1 LVKLIN
7 NAYNNANFLPPLF
20 ADRNV
25 IMSHVTRP
33 QDPTFS
39 SHQFIQLAL
48 DNQVLKFGEFVLKSG
63 RISPYFFNAGLL
75 ATGEML
81 SLLARGYADALAE
94 QISAANNGGNE
105 QELVIF
111 GAAYKGIPFVAATA
125 QALWL
130 HHGINAKWG
139 YNRKEAKTHGEGGN
153 LVGADVTG
161 KAVWVLDDVIT
172 AGTAMREVVDI
183 LEQAGAS
190 VAGILVALDRKE
202 KGQADHSAI
211 QELAATLEVPVRALV
226 DIDDLIS
233 YLADDHGARNGQHK
247 DATQL
252 AKMQHYREQYGV

>member
-1 LVKLIN
+1 MPN
-7 NAYNNANFLPPLF
+7 TQHASNP
-20 ADRNV
+20 D
-25 IMSHVTRP
+25 
-33 QDPTFS
+33 FS
-39 SHQFIQLAL
+39 SHAFIQLAL

-94 QISAANNGGNE
+94 QITNEGTNE

-130 HHGINAKWG
+130 HHGINVKWG

-153 LVGADVTG
+153 LVGADVSD

-172 AGTAMREVVDI
+172 AGTAMREVVEV

-190 VAGILVALDRKE
+190 VAGIIVALDRKE
-202 KGQADHSAI
+202 KGQAEHSAI
-211 QELAATLEVPVRALV
+211 QELATTLQVPVRALV

-233 YLADDHGARNGQHK
+233 YLADENSQHK

>member
-1 LVKLIN
+1 ML
-7 NAYNNANFLPPLF
+7 NASVSDAQHVQNA
-20 ADRNV
+20 
-25 IMSHVTRP
+25 S
-33 QDPTFS
+33 FS

-81 SLLARGYADALAE
+81 SLLARGYADALAAE
-94 QISAANNGGNE
+94 MASNNGTDVK
-105 QELVIF
+105 ELVIF

-153 LVGADVTG
+153 LVGADVSG
-161 KAVWVLDDVIT
+161 KTVWVLDDVIT
-172 AGTAMREVVDI
+172 AGTAMREVVEI
-183 LEQAGAS
+183 LEQSGAS
-190 VAGILVALDRKE
+190 VAGIIVALDRKE
-202 KGQADHSAI
+202 KGQGEHSAI

-226 DIDDLIS
+226 NIDDLIS
-233 YLADDHGARNGQHK
+233 YLADDHGAQNGQHK

>member
-1 LVKLIN
+1 
-7 NAYNNANFLPPLF
+7 
-20 ADRNV
+20 
-25 IMSHVTRP
+25 MSHVARS
-33 QDPTFS
+33 QDSTFS

-94 QISAANNGGNE
+94 QMAASDNGTDE

-125 QALWL
+125 QALWH

-153 LVGADVTG
+153 LVGADVSG

-190 VAGILVALDRKE
+190 VAGIIVALDRKE
-202 KGQADHSAI
+202 KGLAEHSAI
-211 QELAATLEVPVRALV
+211 QELAATLKVPVRALV

-233 YLADDHGARNGQHK
+233 YLSDGESHYK

-252 AKMQHYREQYGV
+252 AKMQHYRAQYGV

>member
-1 LVKLIN
+1 MPHAQHAN
-7 NAYNNANFLPPLF
+7 N
-20 ADRNV
+20 V
-25 IMSHVTRP
+25 
-33 QDPTFS
+33 QFS
-39 SHQFIQLAL
+39 SHAFIQLAL

-75 ATGEML
+75 ASGEML

-94 QISAANNGGNE
+94 QMAATNE
-105 QELVIF
+105 GKDAQELVIF

-130 HHGINAKWG
+130 HHGINAQWG

-153 LVGADVTG
+153 LVGADVNG

-172 AGTAMREVVDI
+172 AGTAMREVVEI

-190 VAGILVALDRKE
+190 VAGIIVALDRKE
-202 KGQADHSAI
+202 KGLAEHSAI
-211 QELAATLEVPVRALV
+211 QELAATLNVPVRALV

-233 YLADDHGARNGQHK
+233 YLAETNNPNQ

-252 AKMQHYREQYGV
+252 AKMQHYRTQYGV

>member
-1 LVKLIN
+1 MLNAATPHNQTAN
-7 NAYNNANFLPPLF
+7 N
-20 ADRNV
+20 V
-25 IMSHVTRP
+25 S
-33 QDPTFS
+33 FS

-75 ATGEML
+75 ASGEML

-94 QISAANNGGNE
+94 KVAEQMAANDNGTDE

-153 LVGADVTG
+153 LVGADVKG

-172 AGTAMREVVDI
+172 AGTAMREVVEI

-190 VAGILVALDRKE
+190 VAGIIVALDRKE
-202 KGQADHSAI
+202 KGLAERSAI
-211 QELAATLEVPVRALV
+211 QELAATLEVPVRALI

-233 YLADDHGARNGQHK
+233 YLAESSPNK

-252 AKMQHYREQYGV
+252 AKMQHYRAQYGV

>member
-1 LVKLIN
+1 
-7 NAYNNANFLPPLF
+7 
-20 ADRNV
+20 
-25 IMSHVTRP
+25 MSHVTRP

-94 QISAANNGGNE
+94 QISANNGDNE

-161 KAVWVLDDVIT
+161 KAVVLDDVIT
-172 AGTAMREVVDI
+172 AGTAMREVVEI

-190 VAGILVALDRKE
+190 VAGIIVALDRKE
-202 KGQADHSAI
+202 KGQAEHSAI

-233 YLADDHGARNGQHK
+233 YLADDHGAQNGQHK

>member
-1 LVKLIN
+1 MPHTQHAN
-7 NAYNNANFLPPLF
+7 N
-20 ADRNV
+20 V
-25 IMSHVTRP
+25 S
-33 QDPTFS
+33 FS
-39 SHQFIQLAL
+39 SHAFIQLAL

-75 ATGEML
+75 ASGEML

-94 QISAANNGGNE
+94 QMAATNDGTNE
-105 QELVIF
+105 QDLVIF

-153 LVGADVTG
+153 LVGANVKG

-172 AGTAMREVVDI
+172 AGTAMREVVEI

-190 VAGILVALDRKE
+190 VAGIIVALDRKE
-202 KGQADHSAI
+202 KGLAEHSAI
-211 QELAATLEVPVRALV
+211 QELAANLNVPVLALV
-226 DIDDLIS
+226 DIDDVIS
-233 YLADDHGARNGQHK
+233 YLAEGSHSNK
-247 DATQL
+247 NATQL
-252 AKMQHYREQYGV
+252 AKMQHYRAQYGV

>member
-1 LVKLIN
+1 MLNAATPHNQAAN
-7 NAYNNANFLPPLF
+7 N
-20 ADRNV
+20 V
-25 IMSHVTRP
+25 S
-33 QDPTFS
+33 FS

-75 ATGEML
+75 ASGEML

-94 QISAANNGGNE
+94 KVSEQMAASDNGTNE

-153 LVGADVTG
+153 LVGADVKG
-161 KAVWVLDDVIT
+161 EAVWVLDDVIT
-172 AGTAMREVVDI
+172 AGTAMREVVEI

-190 VAGILVALDRKE
+190 VAGIIVALDRKE
-202 KGQADHSAI
+202 KGLAERSAI
-211 QELAATLEVPVRALV
+211 QELAATLEVPVRALI

-233 YLADDHGARNGQHK
+233 YLAESSPNK

-252 AKMQHYREQYGV
+252 AKMQHYRVQYGV

>member
-1 LVKLIN
+1 ML
-7 NAYNNANFLPPLF
+7 NAATPKNAQHTQN
-20 ADRNV
+20 A
-25 IMSHVTRP
+25 S
-33 QDPTFS
+33 FS

-75 ATGEML
+75 ASGEML
-81 SLLARGYADALAE
+81 SLLARGYADSLAE
-94 QISAANNGGNE
+94 TVAKQEAVVNNGADE

-139 YNRKEAKTHGEGGN
+139 YNRKEAKIHGEGGN
-153 LVGADVTG
+153 LVGADVNG

-172 AGTAMREVVDI
+172 AGTAMREVIEI

-190 VAGILVALDRKE
+190 VAGIIVALDRKE
-202 KGQADHSAI
+202 KGLAERSAI
-211 QELAATLEVPVRALV
+211 QELASTLDVPVRALV

-233 YLADDHGARNGQHK
+233 YLAESDPEK

-252 AKMQHYREQYGV
+252 AKMQHYRAQYGI

>member
-1 LVKLIN
+1 MPNAQHAN
-7 NAYNNANFLPPLF
+7 N
-20 ADRNV
+20 V
-25 IMSHVTRP
+25 S
-33 QDPTFS
+33 FS
-39 SHQFIQLAL
+39 SHDFIQLAL
-48 DNQVLKFGEFVLKSG
+48 DNKVLKFGEFVLKSG

-75 ATGEML
+75 ASGEML

-94 QISAANNGGNE
+94 TVAEKMATVNDGVNE

-139 YNRKEAKTHGEGGN
+139 YNRKEVKTHGEGGN
-153 LVGADVTG
+153 LVGADVSG
-161 KAVWVLDDVIT
+161 KSVWILDDVIT
-172 AGTAMREVVDI
+172 AGTAMREVVEI
-183 LEQAGAS
+183 LENAGAS
-190 VAGILVALDRKE
+190 IAGIIVALDRKE
-202 KGQADHSAI
+202 KGLAEHSAI

-233 YLADDHGARNGQHK
+233 YLADGSNQYK

-252 AKMQHYREQYGV
+252 AKMQHYRAQYGV

>member
-1 LVKLIN
+1 
-7 NAYNNANFLPPLF
+7 
-20 ADRNV
+20 
-25 IMSHVTRP
+25 MSHVTRP

-94 QISAANNGGNE
+94 QMGANNGDNE

-130 HHGINAKWG
+130 HYGINAKWG

-172 AGTAMREVVDI
+172 AGTAMREVVEI

-190 VAGILVALDRKE
+190 VAGIIVALDRKE
-202 KGQADHSAI
+202 KGQAEHSAI

-233 YLADDHGARNGQHK
+233 YLADDHGAQNSQHK

>member
-1 LVKLIN
+1 MT
-7 NAYNNANFLPPLF
+7 NAQPAQ
-20 ADRNV
+20 NV
-25 IMSHVTRP
+25 S
-33 QDPTFS
+33 FS

-81 SLLARGYADALAE
+81 SLLARGYADALAAEMAE
-94 QISAANNGGNE
+94 QIAASNNDAE
-105 QELVIF
+105 QQELVIF

-153 LVGADVTG
+153 LVGADVSG

-172 AGTAMREVVDI
+172 AGTAMREVVEI

-190 VAGILVALDRKE
+190 VAGIIVALDRKE
-202 KGQADHSAI
+202 KGQSDYSAI
-211 QELAATLEVPVRALV
+211 QELAATLKVPVRALV
-226 DIDDLIS
+226 NIDDLIS
-233 YLADDHGARNGQHK
+233 YLADDHGAQNGQHK
-247 DATQL
+247 EATQL

>member
-1 LVKLIN
+1 ML
-7 NAYNNANFLPPLF
+7 NAPMTHAQL
-20 ADRNV
+20 AQNV
-25 IMSHVTRP
+25 S
-33 QDPTFS
+33 FS

-94 QISAANNGGNE
+94 KMAEQMAASNNGAE
-105 QELVIF
+105 QQELVIF

-139 YNRKEAKTHGEGGN
+139 YNRKEAKTHGEGGS
-153 LVGADVTG
+153 LVGADVSG

-172 AGTAMREVVDI
+172 AGTAMREVVEI

-190 VAGILVALDRKE
+190 VAGIIVALDRKE
-202 KGQADHSAI
+202 KGQSDHSAI
-211 QELAATLEVPVRALV
+211 QELAATLKVPVRALV

-233 YLADDHGARNGQHK
+233 YLADDHGAKNGQHK

>member
-1 LVKLIN
+1 ML
-7 NAYNNANFLPPLF
+7 NA
-20 ADRNV
+20 
-25 IMSHVTRP
+25 VTP
-33 QDPTFS
+33 HNQHAKDVSFS

-75 ATGEML
+75 ASGEML

-94 QISAANNGGNE
+94 QMAAQGSMANAGADE

-153 LVGADVTG
+153 LVGADVKG
-161 KAVWVLDDVIT
+161 KAVWILDDVIT
-172 AGTAMREVVDI
+172 AGTAMREVVEI

-190 VAGILVALDRKE
+190 VAGIIVALDRKE
-202 KGQADHSAI
+202 KGLAEHSAI
-211 QELAATLEVPVRALV
+211 QELAATLEVPVRALI

-233 YLADDHGARNGQHK
+233 YLAESSPNK

-252 AKMQHYREQYGV
+252 AKMQHYRAQYGV

>member
-1 LVKLIN
+1 
-7 NAYNNANFLPPLF
+7 
-20 ADRNV
+20 
-25 IMSHVTRP
+25 MSHVTRP

-94 QISAANNGGNE
+94 QISANNDDNE

-172 AGTAMREVVDI
+172 AGTAMREVVEI

-202 KGQADHSAI
+202 KGQAEHSAI

-233 YLADDHGARNGQHK
+233 YLADDHGAQNGQHK